1 MKKMLFA
8 FLTIVML
15 IQFVPF
21 YQMYVYSEIENLMYK
36 EASSV
41 EIQELGEIA
50 KPEDF
55 EKAVKKYTSEH
66 NVAVLCFSY
75 PYSENAKKPEVD
87 VFLCAESNPDMLE
100 KYINKQQ
107 FEEIKNSTK
116 KLSARNGD
124 YKLFSQRTDYRIQSF
139 KNLEGKSLARE
150 YFVYPKSN
158 RAEFQKYLGE
168 NYGVSF
174 NNDSQE
180 PSKNFYNYENYI
192 ALNSVLIITLFIFVG
207 FWVVG
212 EYQLNATKGL
222 LGYSNLHCV
231 GKMIIDFI
239 SMLLGSFVSSSII
252 MAIYLMFYNKLSQ
265 AMVLYSVMFKHFGI
279 CFLVI
284 SFVAI
289 ISIILFYSS
298 DVKYALK
305 GKKPYI
311 QLAFCSVALKIV
323 MIVFICMSITMAKT
337 AVDQNNQFKPQQDK
351 WVQVNDYRFVTMY
364 FPISDYEYER
374 QVDLRCREF
383 ITKTYGIM
391 IDNNNFKVSEDDK
404 KDKYYQKYLK
414 EHPYISKMIYIN
426 NEYLKINPIFDCDGN
441 KVDIDEKA
449 IKSDEIVVL
458 VPEKYKDKEKE
469 VYNDIFDWYDSSLY
483 AGEDLQ
489 VREKKDKGEIPPVTV
504 TIKFV
509 KDNQTY
515 FGYKFYSDEQ
525 KYNNIK
531 DPIAT
536 IVTGENFGADVCCQ
550 FLTSNSYMLEVS
562 DRQTMEDINKIA
574 SEIGI
579 DKELSNLPTAYSCID
594 EQVKKNQTNFAKAMM
609 SLTLSIVGIFA
620 VSVYLTKNYIDE
632 SKKILFLKKM
642 LGYPLS
648 KIFTPY
654 LASIFAIDSLVFLTV
669 SLATK
674 INYLIPAIIMIL
686 VDLLIIMVFIRTY
699 QLSLN
704 KSVLK
709 GN

>member
-1 MKKMLFA
+1 M
-8 FLTIVML
+8 
-15 IQFVPF
+15 
-21 YQMYVYSEIENLMYK
+21 
-36 EASSV
+36 
-41 EIQELGEIA
+41 
-50 KPEDF
+50 
-55 EKAVKKYTSEH
+55 
-66 NVAVLCFSY
+66 
-75 PYSENAKKPEVD
+75 
-87 VFLCAESNPDMLE
+87 
-100 KYINKQQ
+100 
-107 FEEIKNSTK
+107 
-116 KLSARNGD
+116 
-124 YKLFSQRTDYRIQSF
+124 FSQRTDYRIQSF

-212 EYQLNATKGL
+212 QYQLNATKGL

-414 EHPYISKMIYIN
+414 EHPYISEMIYIN

-489 VREKKDKGEIPPVTV
+489 VREKKDKGEIPSVTV

-515 FGYKFYSDEQ
+515 FGYNFYSDEQ

-609 SLTLSIVGIFA
+609 SLTLLIVGIFA

-686 VDLLIIMVFIRTY
+686 VDLLIIIVFIRTY

>member
-1 MKKMLFA
+1 MLRFFA
-8 FLTIVML
+8 LLT
-15 IQFVPF
+15 P
-21 YQMYVYSEIENLMYK
+21 
-36 EASSV
+36 
-41 EIQELGEIA
+41 
-50 KPEDF
+50 
-55 EKAVKKYTSEH
+55 YTD
-66 NVAVLCFSY
+66 
-75 PYSENAKKPEVD
+75 NAKKMVVY
-87 VFLCAESNPDMLE
+87 VFVSAKTSPDMFE
-100 KYINKQQ
+100 KYVSKEQ

-116 KLSARNGD
+116 KLSSDED
-124 YKLFSQRTDYRIQSF
+124 YKIFSQQTDYHIQSF
-139 KNLEGKSLARE
+139 KNLNGKSLARE
-150 YFVYPKSN
+150 YFVYPKTEKF
-158 RAEFQKYLGE
+158 EFQKYLGE
-168 NYGVSF
+168 NYGVTF
-174 NNDSQE
+174 NTDSIE
-180 PSKNFYNYENYI
+180 VTKNFYNYENYI
-192 ALNSVLIITLFIFVG
+192 ALNCVLIITLFIFVG

-212 EYQLNATKGL
+212 QYQLNATKGL

-414 EHPYISKMIYIN
+414 EHPYISEMIYIN

-489 VREKKDKGEIPPVTV
+489 VREKKDKGEIPSVTV

-515 FGYKFYSDEQ
+515 FGYNFYSDEQ

-686 VDLLIIMVFIRTY
+686 VDLLIIIVFIRTY